1 METLDELN
9 GHSFGLNIK
18 NKCFANN
25 CLNFLVLSYLFY
37 RLYIHLNRTGN
48 PLLKYFVFNRR
59 IVQRLSGNVFQ
70 IKAHPF

>member
-25 CLNFLVLSYLFY
+25 CLNFLVLPYLFY

-48 PLLKYFVFNRR
+48 PLVFNRR
-59 IVQRLSGNVFQ
+59 IVQRLSGKFFQ